1 MISRLIYNK
10 GVIEF
15 FKATRL
21 LRNNKNL
28 HFEFLGREIDDN
40 LNEIKQLELKKYKNQ
55 NNLKISN
62 FTPNVK
68 KKLKNVN
75 FVVLPS
81 YREGMPKSLMEAMAS
96 GIPVIASKVEGNSE
110 LVKNNLNGFLCRPKN
125 YKSLYKCILK
135 VSKIKRQKYYKIS
148 KNCREFAENY
158 LNEKKVILKYLSLI
172 KKIK

>member
-28 HFEFLGREIDDN
+28 HFELLGREIDDN
-40 LNEIKQLELKKYKNQ
+40 LNEIKQFELKKYKNQ

-62 FTPNVK
+62 FTSNVK

-110 LVKNNLNGFLCRPKN
+110 LVKNNFNGFLCNPRDVNDLYNNIIKFINLNYDQKIKFGLNSRKIAKN
-125 YKSLYKCILK
+125 YDEKI
-135 VSKIKRQKYYKIS
+135 VIKRYQ
-148 KNCREFAENY
+148 E
-158 LNEKKVILKYLSLI
+158 VIDER
-172 KKIK
+172 